1 MALNLSTPQQVF
13 DAISQGLAADPSVVS
28 KVGGVFH
35 FKVADKSWTV
45 DLKNGAGSVK
55 SGAPSGSVDCT
66 LIVPSET
73 DFVNLMTGKVNGQT
87 LFMQGKVK
95 IQGNMALVMKLDKI
109 PKGAPATS
117 SAAPAAS
124 SSPAADSLKSAAVF
138 DELAKRIAS
147 NPDLVQAV
155 GGIYQFEISR
165 GNTKQSWTVDLKNGK
180 GSVKS
185 GAADKADC
193 VLTLGDDDF
202 VGMMQ
207 GKLNSQQ
214 LFMQGKL
221 KIKGNMGI
229 AMKLSKLQQP
239 KAAL

>member
-55 SGAPSGSVDCT
+55 SGAPSGNVDCT
-66 LIVPSET
+66 LIVPSES

-109 PKGAPATS
+109 PKSAPAAS

-124 SSPAADSLKSAAVF
+124 ASVDSSLKSSAVF
-138 DELAKRIAS
+138 DELAKRIAA

-155 GGIYQFEISR
+155 GGVYQFEISK

-180 GSVKS
+180 GSVKP
-185 GAADKADC
+185 GVAEKADC